1 MRRCGSFFLSARQPA
16 DETADMNSSVRPVLF
31 PIAGAALLLAG
42 CATAPGGGATTSSFD
57 QARTVIEASC
67 VHCHG
72 SQRIAGMPS
81 FSSTRDL
88 AALTGPGKMIVP
100 GNPEQSRFFQVVAM
114 SDSDIGAMPPTGHA
128 LTPQEVEVLKTWI
141 AGGAVLPEK
150 NVPLRPHGRAPR
162 SR

>member
-1 MRRCGSFFLSARQPA
+1 
-16 DETADMNSSVRPVLF
+16 MNSSVRPVLF

-42 CATAPGGGATTSSFD
+42 CATGPGGGTAATSFN
-57 QARTVIEASC
+57 QARVVIEASC

-81 FSSTRDL
+81 FASTQDL

-100 GNPEQSRFFQVVAM
+100 GVPEQSRFFQVVTM
-114 SDSDIGAMPPTGHA
+114 SDSEIGAMPPTGHA

-141 AGGAVLPEK
+141 AAGAELPEK
-150 NVPLRPHGRAPR
+150 NVALRPHGRAPR

>member
-1 MRRCGSFFLSARQPA
+1 MTTLHASLLHGSRFVGP
-16 DETADMNSSVRPVLF
+16 
-31 PIAGAALLLAG
+31 ALLLAG
-42 CATAPGGGATTSSFD
+42 CAGTPGSGSTGNETSFD

-81 FSSTRDL
+81 FASSRDL
-88 AALTGPGKMIVP
+88 AALTGPGPGKLIVP
-100 GNPEQSRFFQVVAM
+100 GAPEQSRFFQVVAM

-128 LTPQEVEVLKTWI
+128 LTPREAGVLKAWI
-141 AGGAVLPEK
+141 AAGAEVPAGNVVLK
-150 NVPLRPHGRAPR
+150 PHGESPR

>member
-1 MRRCGSFFLSARQPA
+1 MTTLHASLRHGFCF
-16 DETADMNSSVRPVLF
+16 
-31 PIAGAALLLAG
+31 AGLALLLAG
-42 CATAPGGGATTSSFD
+42 CAGAPGGGSTGNETSFD

-81 FSSTRDL
+81 FASSRDL
-88 AALTGPGKMIVP
+88 AALTGPGPGKLIVP
-100 GNPEQSRFFQVVAM
+100 GAPEQSRFFQVVAM

-128 LTPQEVEVLKTWI
+128 LTPQQVGVLKAWI
-141 AGGAVLPEK
+141 ASGAELPAGNVVLK
-150 NVPLRPHGRAPR
+150 PHGESPR

>member
-1 MRRCGSFFLSARQPA
+1 MTTLHASLLHGSCF
-16 DETADMNSSVRPVLF
+16 
-31 PIAGAALLLAG
+31 AGLALLLAG
-42 CATAPGGGATTSSFD
+42 CAGTPGGGSTGNETSFD

-81 FSSTRDL
+81 FASSRDL
-88 AALTGPGKMIVP
+88 AALTGPGKLIVP
-100 GNPEQSRFFQVVAM
+100 GAPEQSRFFQVVAM

-128 LTPQEVEVLKTWI
+128 LTPQQVGVLKAWI
-141 AGGAVLPEK
+141 AGGAEVPAGNVVLK
-150 NVPLRPHGRAPR
+150 PHGESPR

>member
-1 MRRCGSFFLSARQPA
+1 MKSI
-16 DETADMNSSVRPVLF
+16 VRPTLL
-31 PIAGAALLLAG
+31 PSAAAALLAALAG
-42 CATAPGGGATTSSFD
+42 CATGPGGRTAATGFD
-57 QARTVIEASC
+57 QARTVLEASC

-100 GNPEQSRFFQVVAM
+100 GNPEQSRFFQVVTL